1 MRYLDNFFNYIK
13 ESKEIDKSE
22 IESMLLPITDM
33 GVRINYNQGIISSAT
48 SIEDKN
54 HGKSYLKITL
64 WLPFHRSDLIID
76 SNRSRWIN
84 DDLFW
89 ELLDELLSFRA
100 RLLENKITNCLINFN
115 NRQDHDAYISIVLVG
130 DDVEKDDIFI
140 LSEISSKLKSTLNS
154 MSSDFSYN
162 TIVRLNDDHIM
173 VESSYEYTDRKFN
186 NLLRRSDIDLDQI
199 KITKIEPDTA
209 EPPYRKR
216 IYNKIE
222 LKK

>member
-1 MRYLDNFFNYIK
+1 MKYLDSFFNYIK

-22 IESMLLPITDM
+22 VESMLLPITDM
-33 GVRINYNQGIISSAT
+33 GVNINYSNGIISSADST
-48 SIEDKN
+48 DDKN
-54 HGKSYLKITL
+54 HGKSYLRVTMR
-64 WLPFHRSDLIID
+64 LPFKRTDIIVD
-76 SNRSRWIN
+76 SYRMKWI
-84 DDLFW
+84 DDILFW
-89 ELLDELLSFRA
+89 DLLDELLSFRA

-130 DDVEKDDIFI
+130 DEVEKDDSFV
-140 LSEISSKLKSTLNS
+140 LSEMSSKLKSTLNS

-186 NLLRRSDIDLDQI
+186 NFLRRSGIDLDKI
-199 KITKIEPDTA
+199 KINKEVLYNPV
-209 EPPYRKR
+209 R

-222 LKK
+222 LKG